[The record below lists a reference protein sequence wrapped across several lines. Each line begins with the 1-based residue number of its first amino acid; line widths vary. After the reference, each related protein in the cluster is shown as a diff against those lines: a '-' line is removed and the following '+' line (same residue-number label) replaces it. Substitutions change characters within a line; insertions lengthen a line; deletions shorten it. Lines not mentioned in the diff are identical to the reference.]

1 MKCSI
6 IDEFF
11 SVREYNFEFFFLQIM
26 SEVIHTRK
34 ALEEVLRLADEKV
47 VATNEYLKTKDREYK
62 NYRKEWDNTNAEID
76 RYFNGLIRQLNNW
89 KQVFNQLV
97 ADSYEKH
104 ENKYLSFKEELLA
117 LCSKTNIS
125 HDRRKTLFSQ
135 NDDSTIFTVIIFHFN
150 VTQ

>member
-1 MKCSI
+1 MLYDRRIFLLK
-6 IDEFF
+6 
-11 SVREYNFEFFFLQIM
+11 YNFEFFSLQIM
-26 SEVIHTRK
+26 SEISHTRK

-76 RYFNGLIRQLNNW
+76 RYFNSLIRQLNNW

-97 ADSYEKH
+97 AESYEKH

-135 NDDSTIFTVIIFHFN
+135 NDDSTIFTVIFFSF
-150 VTQ
+150 